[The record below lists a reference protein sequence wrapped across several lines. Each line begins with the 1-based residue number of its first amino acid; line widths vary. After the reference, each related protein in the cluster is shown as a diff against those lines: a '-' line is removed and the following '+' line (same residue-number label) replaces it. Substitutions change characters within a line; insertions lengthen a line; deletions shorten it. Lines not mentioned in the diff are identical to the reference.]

1 MQTINKEK
9 KEQVHIDKS
18 EWLLLKANPNYTQL
32 IEDIEDR
39 LELKQAI
46 KGTKSFVAFDDYDKK
61 RKK

>member
-1 MQTINKEK
+1 MQTIHKENKE
-9 KEQVHIDKS
+9 QIRIDKS
-18 EWLLLKANPNYTQL
+18 EWLLLKANPNYIQL

-46 KGTKSFVAFDDYDKK
+46 KETKSFVAFDDYDEK

>member
-1 MQTINKEK
+1 MQTIHKED
-9 KEQVHIDKS
+9 KEQIRIDKS
-18 EWLLLKANPNYTQL
+18 EWLLLKANPNYIQL

-46 KGTKSFVAFDDYDKK
+46 KETKFFIAFDDYDEK